1 MGITSLVNNM
11 DNVVD
16 INAVDMY
23 MYMVVILLLICSLYA
38 YSGGHNDLK
47 RVLRVL
53 RGISR
58 MITACSLGTPIS
70 VI

>member
-47 RVLRVL
+47 RVLR
-53 RGISR
+53 GISR